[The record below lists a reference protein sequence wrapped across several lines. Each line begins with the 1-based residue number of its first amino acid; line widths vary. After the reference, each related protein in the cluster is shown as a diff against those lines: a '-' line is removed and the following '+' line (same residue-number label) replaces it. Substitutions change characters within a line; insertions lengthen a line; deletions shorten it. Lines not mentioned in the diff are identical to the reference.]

1 MIPVPQNEIELS
13 GFTVF
18 IGTFKANAHEF
29 SFDTYSTD
37 VTEFIVI
44 GERYYQLES
53 DIDITDAD
61 ELEQGLCYSRV
72 TYKLVE
78 GK

>member
-1 MIPVPQNEIELS
+1 MQPIPQSEVELS

-18 IGTFKANAHEF
+18 AQTFKASTDEF

-44 GERYYQLES
+44 GEIYYQLES

-61 ELEQGLCYSRV
+61 ESEQGLSYSRV